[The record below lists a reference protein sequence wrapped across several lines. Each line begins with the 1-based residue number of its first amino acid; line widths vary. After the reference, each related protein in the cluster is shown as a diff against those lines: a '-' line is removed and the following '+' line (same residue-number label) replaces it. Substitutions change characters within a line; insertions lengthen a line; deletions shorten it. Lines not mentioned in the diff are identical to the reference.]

1 MTQRTDTSAWP
12 CPIARAVDVLGDGW
26 TLLLLREACLGTR
39 RFDDFQ
45 RHLGIGRNILARRL
59 QQLVDDDLL
68 TKVPYSEHPVRH
80 EYRLTAKGRDVF
92 PILAAMA
99 AWHDRWNPADA
110 GRLLQLHHTACDHD
124 MHAEV
129 VCSHCAD
136 PFDVK
141 AVSATTHATGAGAG
155 PGSFT
160 SSSGA

>member
-26 TLLLLREACLGTR
+26 TLLLLREACTGTR

-45 RHLGIGRNILARRL
+45 RHLGIGRNILTRRL
-59 QQLVDDDLL
+59 QQLVDDELL
-68 TKVPYSEHPVRH
+68 AKFPYSEHPLRH
-80 EYRLTAKGRDVF
+80 EYRLTPKGRDAF

-99 AWHDRWNPADA
+99 AWHDRWNPSPD
-110 GRLLQLHHTACDHD
+110 GPFLQFHHMGCDHD

-136 PFDVK
+136 PLDIRSVR
-141 AVSATTHATGAGAG
+141 ATMGVSDTGL
-155 PGSFT
+155 
-160 SSSGA
+160 